1 MAKYKIEV
9 GGFVT
14 VYRQRMIIV
23 YADTLEEAEKKAVNK
38 FVDIQ
43 QKGSGSPM
51 CEDGTV
57 NSVEYLK

>member
-1 MAKYKIEV
+1 MAKYRIEV

-14 VYRQRMIIV
+14 VYRQRMITV
-23 YADTLEEAEKKAVNK
+23 HADTLEEAEKKAVNK

-43 QKGSGSPM
+43 QNGSGSPM

-57 NSVEYLK
+57 NSVECLT

>member
-14 VYRQRMIIV
+14 VYRQRMITV
-23 YADTLEEAEKKAVNK
+23 FADTVEEAEKKAIDK
-38 FVDIQ
+38 FVVQ
-43 QKGSGSPM
+43 QQRGSGSPV

-57 NSVEYLK
+57 NSVECLN